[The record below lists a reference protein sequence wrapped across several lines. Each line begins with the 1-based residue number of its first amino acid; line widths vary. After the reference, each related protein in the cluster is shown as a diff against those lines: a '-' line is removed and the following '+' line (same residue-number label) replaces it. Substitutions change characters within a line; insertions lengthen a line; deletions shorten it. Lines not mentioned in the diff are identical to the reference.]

1 MAKLGLQTTYQR
13 CQSPAAIWLKTV
25 FGLPGLP
32 PSEVQPFFLNE
43 LMALAPNDTRVQAF
57 ASYLLNIYIGEEA
70 RFPPTMWAGIMDGR
84 KRHTTNGCESWHR
97 HFARGFVSS
106 HPNMYDFLSIL
117 QMNNKRAMLNCQA
130 NDPTAMLNAA
140 KLTAAMHNLKN
151 DFDTNQIDAMTYVKL
166 VSLNLMSAKRKR
178 YIKRCSSI
186 IKSIKQK
193 YARKVT
199 HIICRLGKQRLLP

>member
-1 MAKLGLQTTYQR
+1 MQKCMLT
-13 CQSPAAIWLKTV
+13 
-25 FGLPGLP
+25 
-32 PSEVQPFFLNE
+32 
-43 LMALAPNDTRVQAF
+43 
-57 ASYLLNIYIGEEA
+57 
-70 RFPPTMWAGIMDGR
+70 
-84 KRHTTNGCESWHR
+84 
-97 HFARGFVSS
+97 
-106 HPNMYDFLSIL
+106 
-117 QMNNKRAMLNCQA
+117 AM
-130 NDPTAMLNAA
+130 PTAMLNAA

-199 HIICRLGKQRLLP
+199 NIICRLGKQRLLPWRWYNLLFSFKSFFLWCFISIEWPSIFWYPDNNLLTYDYFPTRTILFFPCIYTMNKIDVTCNIYSK